1 MTVAVEVA
9 NGNLVGLLAD
19 GVGDGGGEGAILVVQ
34 KDADS
39 AVGGV
44 GGDQVRIAVAVE
56 VAGSDPVGLFADCVF
71 GRGIELAIAQT
82 GEDTDGVVFQIAD
95 RNVEVAILV
104 EVGDGDAI
112 GKVAVAVGQCTGRGR
127 AAAIG
132 ILRSAVCY

>member
-1 MTVAVEVA
+1 M
-9 NGNLVGLLAD
+9 L
-19 GVGDGGGEGAILVVQ
+19 VQ

-56 VAGSDPVGLFADCVF
+56 VAGSDPVGLFADGID

-95 RNVEVAILV
+95 RKVEVAILV

-112 GKVAVAVGQCTGRGR
+112 GKVAVAMGQCTWPRQSCGHRDM
-127 AAAIG
+127 
-132 ILRSAVCY
+132 RSAVCY